1 MQCTGNVLSIIYD
14 LILDNLF
21 TIIYYKRK
29 KKKLTTII
37 IIIYNA

>member
-1 MQCTGNVLSIIYD
+1 MGNVLSIIYD
-14 LILDNLF
+14 LILIYLL

-29 KKKLTTII
+29 KKNYCPI